1 MLHHYSW
8 MLKAITIWSI
18 KVMKTCFLQ
27 YTISQLNIVKFMP
40 DMELMGQATTF
51 LRARLLIGLLSRL
64 GCCISGGT
72 FS

>member
-1 MLHHYSW
+1 
-8 MLKAITIWSI
+8 
-18 KVMKTCFLQ
+18 VPDDMKTYLKQ
-27 YTISQLNIVKFMP
+27 S
-40 DMELMGQATTF
+40 DMELMEQATTF